1 MKRKENFVLLFIS
14 ILVILA
20 VCYFSGCG
28 DDGSYT
34 INAPQGPAG
43 ATGTTGNTGITGNT
57 GPQAGTASLVVNVWQ
72 DDAYTQP
79 YLNAFTVLL
88 ERIYSNPGT
97 SEITTYD
104 IHGEGTVTLTDLTPG
119 NYRIYIQ
126 SPGYP
131 EETEDVELP
140 EDTATKVT
148 VDVDFVLAPSK
159 RVFYAIS
166 NPVYDFTDYN
176 NTTYSGA
183 KQYYYSPPTSFHMI
197 NATSGEATLISTIN
211 NIILTGL
218 AFGPDNILYAS
229 GYEGDFYGSGYKRQV
244 TNYWGLYEIN
254 PFTGAVTPL
263 KALTGDIEGYDLYYN
278 TGGILDLSF
287 APDGKLYSN
296 FIIDISEKLETS
308 QATANTI
315 SEINID
321 TGEVTALIQ
330 PTGYPSSAVYP
341 FSTSIGFS
349 GSNLYFL
356 FGNGYYNPY
365 SVYYQWDNYTGAS
378 PALTTINP
386 DAGYNFFSGMGY
398 YNGNLY
404 SAASTYTDSP
414 VMLVSIAPATGIATP
429 VANIRD
435 ELDNSLFG
443 IIDMATP

>member
-1 MKRKENFVLLFIS
+1 MKRKENFVLVFIS
-14 ILVILA
+14 ILLILA
-20 VCYFSGCG
+20 VSYFAGCG
-28 DDGSYT
+28 DDSSYT
-34 INAPQGPAG
+34 INAPQG
-43 ATGTTGNTGITGNT
+43 ATGSTGNTGITGNT

-72 DDAYTQP
+72 DDAHTQP

-104 IHGEGTVTLTDLTPG
+104 THGEGTVTLADLTPG
-119 NYRIYIQ
+119 TYRVYVQ
-126 SPGYP
+126 SVGYP
-131 EETEDVELP
+131 EQTEDVELP
-140 EDTATKVT
+140 EDTATKAT
-148 VDVDFVLAPSK
+148 VDLDFVLAPED

-166 NPVYDFTDYN
+166 NPLYDLTDY
-176 NTTYSGA
+176 TISSIPP
-183 KQYYYSPPTSFHMI
+183 KQYYFPATSFHTI
-197 NATSGEATLISTIN
+197 NATTGAATLISTID
-211 NIILTGL
+211 NIVLTGL
-218 AFGPDNILYAS
+218 AFGPDNTLYAT
-229 GYEGDFYGSGYKRQV
+229 GYQGDFYGSGAKRQA
-244 TNYWGLYEIN
+244 TNYWGLYKIN

-263 KALTGDIEGYDLYYN
+263 KALTGDIEGYELYYDI
-278 TGGILDLSF
+278 GGILDLSF

-296 FIIDISEKLETS
+296 FIVDINPYKLEAS

-330 PTGYPSSAVYP
+330 PAGYPSFSAYS
-341 FSTSIGFS
+341 FSMSIGFS

-356 FGNGYYNPY
+356 FGNGYQGD
-365 SVYYQWDNYTGAS
+365 SVYYQWNNYTGAT
-378 PALTTINP
+378 PTLTTLNP

-404 SAASTYTDSP
+404 SAASTYTNSP
-414 VMLVSIAPATGIATP
+414 VILVSIAPATGIATP

-443 IIDMATP
+443 IVDMTTP